1 MTLMMDNKI
10 SFIIELLNSKKVSTF
25 QKEKILLLA
34 VNELKKLNGNE
45 DKIMSEIQ
53 VLKLQIDTLV
63 KTNKYL
69 PSLDSGTFQNII
81 EDDIVLND
89 FELQNSL
96 VNSGK
101 QKKHSPKT
109 MVKFLYHFSIG
120 EKFKWFTHNPEGLL
134 KFNYKEYVDNAN
146 QDYNSATGWNI
157 NNVTYHNVKNFIIN
171 TGEKNKTNIYGK
183 GNIKFSWR
191 DVERWCKEHPDAHPY
206 NVELDGDLFKKYIDQ
221 FKQIIEFRT
230 DDADLTFNI
239 RVKRLI
245 RNILGVDFKPHFTES
260 FNDIGQSVKLF
271 CDINLLFSAIK
282 QIVEWILLNKV
293 KSSQVEINLKNY
305 DEFYL
310 LEIIHVNSYLSISP
324 TDVKLLGLSG
334 DFDKVRKMLFSVADW
349 DIIAKLKDHEKIET
363 FKIVCLDEH
372 TTLSDN
378 LMTPNVIIRDPEEV
392 NYVKHRLKL
401 YKTQNL

>member
-1 MTLMMDNKI
+1 MTLKMDTKI
-10 SFIIELLNSKKVSTF
+10 SFIIELLNSKKVSTS
-25 QKEKILLLA
+25 QKEKILLLSI
-34 VNELKKLNGNE
+34 NEFKNLNENE
-45 DKIMSEIQ
+45 HKIMSEIQ
-53 VLKLQIDTLV
+53 AI
-63 KTNKYL
+63 KTQ
-69 PSLDSGTFQNII
+69 LDAIVNASENNSESFKNFIEHNII
-81 EDDIVLND
+81 LSDL
-89 FELQNSL
+89 ELQNNS
-96 VNSGK
+96 VNPEK

-134 KFNYKEYVDNAN
+134 KFNYSEYVDNAN

-191 DVERWCKEHPDAHPY
+191 DVEKWCIEHPEEHPY
-206 NVELDGDLFKKYIDQ
+206 NAELDGDLFEKYINQ

-239 RVKRLI
+239 RIRRLV
-245 RNILGVDFKPHFTES
+245 RAILGVDFKPHFTKS

-282 QIVEWILLNKV
+282 QIVEWIQLNKV
-293 KSSQVEINLKNY
+293 KSSQVEVNLENH

-310 LEIIHVNSYLSISP
+310 LEIIHLNSYLSVSP
-324 TDVKLLGLSG
+324 TDMKLKGLSG

-349 DIIAKLKDHEKIET
+349 DIIATLKYNEKRET
-363 FKIVCLDEH
+363 YKIVCLDEN

-378 LMTPNVIIRDPEEV
+378 LINQNLIIKNPEEV

>member
-1 MTLMMDNKI
+1 MTLKMDNKI
-10 SFIIELLNSKKVSTF
+10 SFIIELLNSKKVSTS
-25 QKEKILLLA
+25 QKEKILLLS
-34 VNELKKLNGNE
+34 VNELKKLNENE
-45 DKIMSEIQ
+45 HKIMSDIQ
-53 VLKLQIDTLV
+53 AIKNQLDAIVNASENIASNNSETFKDLIDH
-63 KTNKYL
+63 N
-69 PSLDSGTFQNII
+69 
-81 EDDIVLND
+81 IVLSD
-89 FELQNSL
+89 LELQNSS
-96 VNSGK
+96 VNPEK

-134 KFNYKEYVDNAN
+134 KFNYNEYVDNAN

-191 DVERWCKEHPDAHPY
+191 DVEKWCIEHPDEHPY
-206 NVELDGDLFKKYIDQ
+206 NAELDGDLFEKYINQ

-239 RVKRLI
+239 RIRRLV
-245 RNILGVDFKPHFTES
+245 RGILGVDFKPHFTKS

-282 QIVEWILLNKV
+282 QIVEWIQLNKV
-293 KSSQVEINLKNY
+293 KSSQVEVNLENH

-310 LEIIHVNSYLSISP
+310 LEIIHLNSYLSVSP
-324 TDVKLLGLSG
+324 TDMKLKGLSG

-349 DIIAKLKDHEKIET
+349 DIIATLKYDEKRET
-363 FKIVCLDEH
+363 YKIVCLDEN
-372 TTLSDN
+372 TTLRDN
-378 LMTPNVIIRDPEEV
+378 LINQNLIIKNPEEV